1 MARIQISKELY
12 AKLAGEAKY
21 RGMSLEEFL
30 LWLYCGA
37 IYADVEDLE
46 LDRGLVDSVSLF
58 VRERPELGYQ
68 SVEEF
73 VRDSVRRFLFSRE
86 PCRSRI

>member
-1 MARIQISKELY
+1 MPRIQISNELY

-37 IYADVEDLE
+37 VYADVADLQ

-68 SVEEF
+68 NVEEF
-73 VRDSVRRFLFSRE
+73 VRDSVRQFLFSRG
-86 PCRSRI
+86 PCRTRI

>member
-1 MARIQISKELY
+1 MPKIPVSRDLY
-12 AKLAGEAKY
+12 RKLAGEAKY

-37 IYADVEDLE
+37 VYADVEDLQ

-68 SVEEF
+68 GVEEF
-73 VRDSVRRFLFSRE
+73 VRDSVRQFLSSRE
-86 PCRSRI
+86 VCRTRI